1 MEIAE
6 MLIRESF
13 LGWTPAKLIWSLEM
27 WEIYWL
33 CANISERYKKQEQ
46 ERQGKSKKNID
57 HWKRDSDKMTH
68 EALATI
74 EKIKR
79 GEL

>member
-1 MEIAE
+1 MAIAE
-6 MLIRESF
+6 MLCRESF
-13 LGWTPAKLIWSLEM
+13 LAWTPAKLIWSLEM

-33 CANISERYKKQEQ
+33 CYNISERYKKIEKDK
-46 ERQGKSKKNID
+46 GHTTGKNIE
-57 HWKRDSDKMTH
+57 HWKRDSTKMTH
-68 EALATI
+68 EALQTI